1 MIGVDIMTDN
11 EMLLAMSSLLQ
22 PIKTDIQEM
31 KNEIKEMNDR
41 IEIIEVMQEK
51 EILPRLKKVEI
62 IQENEILPQ
71 LQLIESCYVSSSEKF
86 KNSVEDV
93 ETMQQDISILKQIVT
108 KHSEKLQK
116 IS

>member
-1 MIGVDIMTDN
+1 MQKVEET
-11 EMLLAMSSLLQ
+11 
-22 PIKTDIQEM
+22 
-31 KNEIKEMNDR
+31 
-41 IEIIEVMQEK
+41 QEK

-71 LQLIESCYVSSSEKF
+71 LQFIEICYVSASEKF
-86 KNSVEDV
+86 KDSVEDV
-93 ETMQQDISILKQIVT
+93 ETMQQDISVLKQVVT